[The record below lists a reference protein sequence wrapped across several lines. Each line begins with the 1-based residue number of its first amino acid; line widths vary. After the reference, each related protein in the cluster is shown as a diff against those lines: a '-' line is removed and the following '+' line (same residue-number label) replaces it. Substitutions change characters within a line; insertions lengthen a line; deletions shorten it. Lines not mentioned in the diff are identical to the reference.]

1 VVKIADRIKGIT
13 VEIGGDTT
21 DLNAALQ
28 DVNERSRNLSRELGD
43 VQRLLR
49 LDPTNTELVA
59 QQQHLLAEQVENT
72 TERLN
77 RLRSVSSQVERQFA
91 DGLISAEQFR
101 GFNRE
106 LQAAEGRLERLGQTG
121 RDTAGDLKKAFRDAA
136 NDMGGALAG
145 ALAGGVGAA
154 GIIEKAFDVSS
165 LDTTIEI
172 SMQVPEE
179 SKAAVAD
186 AVKAVTAYGVDAE
199 SALNGVRRQW
209 QLNADLTD
217 AENKKIVD
225 GAGAI
230 TRAYQDIDFTELIQ
244 ETNEIGRG
252 LGISQEQA
260 MGMTK
265 ALLDMGFPQ
274 DQLDII
280 AEYGQQLS
288 RAGYDASEIQ
298 NIFAAGIETGTW
310 NIDVLLD
317 GLKEGR
323 VKAAEFGQGID
334 KATAAAIQGTDISAA
349 KLQAWGKAAAGG
361 GDAGKKA
368 MGEMAQA
375 VLGIED
381 ATKRNEVG
389 VKIFGTLWEENG
401 ELVAQSLAGANS
413 GTANLKGNQDQLNAA
428 IAAMNEDPQVRLN
441 TALTSL
447 QETLTPLLAT
457 VAEWVAK
464 VADWIT
470 KNPELAAGIT
480 VVVTGIGLLIAAG
493 MALAPI
499 FGLIS
504 AGAVALEISMLPII
518 AVILGIVAVIAILV
532 AAFMY
537 WRKNSDQIIAKAKEL
552 KDKVLRAFTE
562 WKDGVKERFN
572 KSVEDIKRLWN
583 SVMEFFRGIDLKQI
597 GKDIIQGLAN
607 GIGAMKDKVMNKAR
621 EIADGIAKKIKGA
634 LHIGS
639 PSKVTEGL
647 GEETG
652 QGLANGLYNS
662 IGKVQGMS
670 TRLAEGIQDTVGTGL
685 QNTGNKAVDLGN
697 KMIEYLSPLFNDKDN
712 ALVQYFE
719 AIQEDGDWL
728 NDWLV
733 HMPKQV
739 ADAARQMGKIMAP
752 QLEGTK
758 AQKSPYDT
766 SFSKAANL
774 TVHLNSPKA
783 LDVRDATKEFNRTLN
798 RMSLMW

>member
-1 VVKIADRIKGIT
+1 MVKIADRIKGIT

-21 DLNAALQ
+21 DLNSALQ
-28 DVNERSRNLSRELGD
+28 DVNERSRSLSRELGD

-59 QQQHLLAEQVENT
+59 QQQHLLAQQVENT
-72 TERLN
+72 TDRLN

-106 LQAAEGRLERLGQTG
+106 LQAAEGRLQRLSTTG
-121 RDTAGDLKKAFRDAA
+121 RETAGDLKKAFKDAA
-136 NDMGGALAG
+136 DDMGGSLAG

-154 GIIEKAFDVSS
+154 GIIEKAFDVSN

-186 AVKAVTAYGVDAE
+186 AVRAVTAYGVDAE

-217 AENKKIVD
+217 AENQKIVD

-334 KATAAAIQGTDISAA
+334 DATAKAIQGTDISAE
-349 KLQAWGKAAAGG
+349 KLQAWGKAAAAG
-361 GDAGKKA
+361 GDEGKTA
-368 MGEMAQA
+368 MGEMAKA

-381 ATKRNEVG
+381 ATKRNQVG

-401 ELVAQSLAGANS
+401 SLVAESLAGATT
-413 GTANLKGNQDQLNAA
+413 GTANLKGNQDELNAA

-493 MALAPI
+493 MALAPV
-499 FGLIS
+499 FMLIS
-504 AGAVALEISMLPII
+504 AGAAALEISMLPII
-518 AVILGIVAVIAILV
+518 LVILGIVAVIAVLV

-597 GKDIIQGLAN
+597 GKNIIQGLAN
-607 GIGAMKDKVMNKAR
+607 GISEMKDKVLNKAK
-621 EIADGIAKKIKGA
+621 EIADGITKKIRSA
-634 LHIGS
+634 LSIKS
-639 PSKVTEGL
+639 PSAVTMKL
-647 GEETG
+647 GEMTG
-652 QGLANGLYNS
+652 AGLVKGMQNS
-662 IGKVQGMS
+662 IGAISNMS
-670 TRLAEGIQDTVGTGL
+670 EKMATAAAPNIDINSSGGTGSA
-685 QNTGNKAVDLGN
+685 GADKA
-697 KMIEYLSPLFNDKDN
+697 
-712 ALVQYFE
+712 
-719 AIQEDGDWL
+719 
-728 NDWLV
+728 
-733 HMPKQV
+733 
-739 ADAARQMGKIMAP
+739 
-752 QLEGTK
+752 
-758 AQKSPYDT
+758 
-766 SFSKAANL
+766 L
-774 TVHLNSPKA
+774 TVNLYSPKA